1 MKGSRST
8 TAPLI
13 TYYWIGPPKRF
24 PLYKSNPH
32 TGILQVYKGNGDY
45 MFSTGYGRE
54 FQNDVGDTYD
64 FTFGACL
71 VLVVQIKERHRGLT
85 DLSSGVVYV

>member
-1 MKGSRST
+1 MKESRST
-8 TAPLI
+8 TATF
-13 TYYWIGPPKRF
+13 TYDRIGPPKRF
-24 PLYKSNPH
+24 PPYKSNPH

-64 FTFGACL
+64 FTFGAFL
-71 VLVVQIKERHRGLT
+71 VLVVHMEHGHGRLAV
-85 DLSSGVVYV
+85 LSSGVVYV